1 MEGDWMIMKMKAAL
15 MYGPNDIRVEEVDKP
30 ECPVDGLLIKV
41 MAVGLCGSD
50 IRNLTSDS
58 RKGDYPFIYGHEIV
72 GVVDEIGAKEKKYKI
87 GDRLFLFPGTY
98 CMECDECIS
107 GHSENCSNKEVAKL
121 AGTGGFAQ
129 YVAVKGE
136 KIRRGGIYEIPHDVT
151 FEAASLGEPLTSVFA
166 CMENVKVGY
175 PDTLV
180 IIGAGPIGCFM
191 AQLAKIRGAQKVIM
205 IDLNEN
211 RLEMSKAFG
220 VDISINSSNEDPIES
235 VRKLTNGKGAD
246 KVISATP
253 ANSTQTQSIHMVKKG
268 GLVVFFGGVPKGSM
282 TELDCNL
289 IHYNNIWIKG
299 HFGASYSQ
307 SKRAFQLAV
316 SPTFPTEKFITHI
329 LPLERI
335 QEGIQLTKTGEAIKV
350 VLHPWDDR

>member
-1 MEGDWMIMKMKAAL
+1 MKMKAAL
-15 MYGPNDIRVEEVDKP
+15 MYGPDDIRVEETEKP
-30 ECPVDGLLIKV
+30 ICPKDGLLLKI

-50 IRNLTSDS
+50 IRNLTTDS

-72 GVVDEIGAKEKKYKI
+72 GLVDEIGNEQAKYSV

-107 GHSENCSNKEVAKL
+107 GHSENCSDTAVAKL

-129 YVAVKGE
+129 YVAVSGE
-136 KIRRGGIYEIPHDVT
+136 KIRRGGIYEIPDDVS

-166 CMENVKVGY
+166 CLENVDVSF

-191 AQLAKIRGAQKVIM
+191 AQLSKIRGAQKVIM
-205 IDLNEN
+205 IDINDN
-211 RLEMSKAFG
+211 RLEMAKQFG
-220 VDISINSSNEDPIES
+220 VDVTVNSLKEDPIEAVKS
-235 VRKLTNGKGAD
+235 LTNGRGAD

-253 ANSTQTQSIHMVKKG
+253 ANATQTQSIHMVRKG

-307 SKRAFQLAV
+307 SKRAFQLAI
-316 SPTFPTEKFITHI
+316 SPNFPTEKFVTHV
-329 LPLERI
+329 LPLEQI
-335 QEGIQLTKTGEAIKV
+335 NEGIKLTRTGEAIKV
-350 VLHPWDDR
+350 VLHPFD

>member
-1 MEGDWMIMKMKAAL
+1 
-15 MYGPNDIRVEEVDKP
+15 MYGPNDIRVEMIDKP
-30 ECPVDGLLIKV
+30 ECPKDGLILKIIT
-41 MAVGLCGSD
+41 VGLCGSD

-58 RKGDYPFIYGHEIV
+58 RNGDYPFIYGHEIV
-72 GVVDEIGAKEKKYKI
+72 GVVEEIGPEETKYKV

-98 CMECDECIS
+98 CMKCDDCIS
-107 GHSENCSNKEVAKL
+107 GHSENCTNVEKGL

-129 YVAVKGE
+129 YVAVKGK
-136 KIRRGGIYEIPHDVT
+136 KIELGGIYEIPDDVS
-151 FEAASLGEPLTSVFA
+151 FDAASLGEPLTSVFA
-166 CMENVKVGY
+166 CLENVSVGY

-191 AQLAKIRGAQKVIM
+191 AQLAKIRGAQRVIM
-205 IDLNEN
+205 LDLNDN
-211 RLEMSKAFG
+211 RLEMSKNFG
-220 VDISINSSNEDPIES
+220 VDVTVNSSKEDPIEAVS
-235 VRKLTNGKGAD
+235 RLTNGKGAD

-253 ANSTQTQSIHMVKKG
+253 ANATQTQSIHMVKKA

-307 SKRAFQLAV
+307 SKRAFQLAI

-329 LPLERI
+329 LPLDKI
-335 QEGIQLTKTGEAIKV
+335 NEGIMLTKTGEAIKV
-350 VLHPWDDR
+350 VLHPWDEA

>member
-1 MEGDWMIMKMKAAL
+1 MKMKAAL
-15 MYGPNDIRVEEVDKP
+15 MYGPNDIRVEETEKP
-30 ECPVDGLLIKV
+30 ICPKDGLLLKI

-50 IRNLTSDS
+50 IRNLTTDS

-72 GVVDEIGAKEKKYKI
+72 GFVDETGSEQTKYSV

-107 GHSENCSNKEVAKL
+107 GHSENCSDTAVAKL

-129 YVAVKGE
+129 YVAVSGE
-136 KIRRGGIYEIPHDVT
+136 KIRRGGIYEIPDDVS

-166 CMENVKVGY
+166 CLENVDVKF

-191 AQLAKIRGAQKVIM
+191 AQLSKIRGAQKIIM
-205 IDLNEN
+205 IDINDN
-211 RLEMSKAFG
+211 RLEMAKQFG
-220 VDISINSSNEDPIES
+220 VDITINSSKEDPIEAVKS
-235 VRKLTNGKGAD
+235 LTNGKGAD

-253 ANSTQTQSIHMVKKG
+253 ANATQTQSIHMVRKG

-316 SPTFPTEKFITHI
+316 SPNFPTEKFVTHI
-329 LPLERI
+329 LPLDQI
-335 QEGIQLTKTGEAIKV
+335 NEGIKLTRTGEAIKV
-350 VLHPWDDR
+350 VLHPFD

>member
-1 MEGDWMIMKMKAAL
+1 MKMKAAL
-15 MYGPNDIRVEEVDKP
+15 MYGPDDIRVEETEKP
-30 ECPVDGLLIKV
+30 ICPKDGVLLKI

-50 IRNLTSDS
+50 IRNLTTDS
-58 RKGDYPFIYGHEIV
+58 RKGNYPFIYGHEIV
-72 GVVDEIGAKEKKYKI
+72 GLVDEIGNEQAKYSV

-107 GHSENCSNKEVAKL
+107 GHSENCSDTAVAKL

-129 YVAVKGE
+129 YVAVSGE
-136 KIRRGGIYEIPHDVT
+136 KIRRGGIYEIPDDVS

-166 CMENVKVGY
+166 CLENVDVSF

-191 AQLAKIRGAQKVIM
+191 AQLSKIRGAQKVIM
-205 IDLNEN
+205 IDINDN
-211 RLEMSKAFG
+211 RLEMAKQFG
-220 VDISINSSNEDPIES
+220 VDVTINSLKEDPIEAVKS
-235 VRKLTNGKGAD
+235 LTHGRGAD

-253 ANSTQTQSIHMVKKG
+253 ANATQTQSIHMVRKG

-307 SKRAFQLAV
+307 SKRAFQLAI
-316 SPTFPTEKFITHI
+316 SPNFPTEKFVTHV
-329 LPLERI
+329 LPLEQI
-335 QEGIQLTKTGEAIKV
+335 NKGIKLTRTGEAIKV
-350 VLHPWDDR
+350 VLHPFD

>member
-1 MEGDWMIMKMKAAL
+1 MNMKAAL
-15 MYGPNDIRVEEVDKP
+15 MYGPNDIRVEDTEKP
-30 ECPVDGLLIKV
+30 ACPDDGLILKI
-41 MAVGLCGSD
+41 MSVGLCGSD
-50 IRNLTSDS
+50 IRNLTTDS
-58 RKGDYPFIYGHEIV
+58 RKGEYPFIYGHEIV
-72 GVVDEIGAKEKKYKI
+72 GFVDEIGCKQTKYSI
-87 GDRLFLFPGTY
+87 GQRLFLFPGTY

-107 GHSENCSNKEVAKL
+107 GHSENCSDSKVGKL

-129 YVAVKGE
+129 YIAVSGE
-136 KIRRGGIYEIPHDVT
+136 KIRRGGIYEIPDGVS
-151 FEAASLGEPLTSVFA
+151 FDAASLGEPLTSVFA
-166 CMENVKVGY
+166 CLENVDVSY

-191 AQLAKIRGAQKVIM
+191 SQLAKIRGAQKVIM
-205 IDLNEN
+205 IDINDS
-211 RLEMSKAFG
+211 RLEMAKQFG
-220 VDISINSSNEDPIES
+220 VDETINSSLADPIES
-235 VRKLTNGKGAD
+235 VKELTKGKGAD

-253 ANSTQTQSIHMVKKG
+253 ANATQTQSIHMVRKG

-316 SPTFPTEKFITHI
+316 SPGFPTEKFVTHI
-329 LPLERI
+329 LPLDRMN
-335 QEGIQLTKTGEAIKV
+335 EGIQLTQRGQAIKV
-350 VLHPWDDR
+350 VLHPFD